1 MTEEEIKKQLFDLHL
16 QYMKY
21 TPKQKEELYEDHIKK
36 LKEIRR
42 QLALLKTEQKENETK
57 IK

>member
-1 MTEEEIKKQLFDLHL
+1 MTEEEIRKQLFDLHL

-21 TPKQKEELYEDHIKK
+21 TPKQKEELYDEHIKK
-36 LKEIRR
+36 LKAIRK
-42 QLALLKTEQKENETK
+42 QLALLKTDKKENEAK